1 MDPCNAKIAYKFFS
15 THLVSPE
22 SNIQLTKIR
31 FFLTI
36 SDLKGDMMKFD
47 KILNPIDGS
56 EHSRNSTEYAIELAQ
71 KFGSR
76 LILLHCHNRFPV
88 VLSEPYFQQAIN
100 EIMKASEE
108 LVQPFEDM
116 LEEAGVDFEVRI
128 LEGLPGSTIADVVR
142 IEKVDIVV
150 MGSRGVSDF
159 EGLFL
164 GSVAH
169 QVLHKS
175 DCPVFIVK

>member
-1 MDPCNAKIAYKFFS
+1 
-15 THLVSPE
+15 
-22 SNIQLTKIR
+22 
-31 FFLTI
+31 
-36 SDLKGDMMKFD
+36 MMTFQT
-47 KILNPIDGS
+47 ILNPVDGS
-56 EHSRNSTEYAIELAQ
+56 DHSLRSTKYAIKLARQ
-71 KFGSR
+71 FNSK
-76 LILLHCHNRFPV
+76 IVLLHCHSRFPV
-88 VLSEPYFQQAIN
+88 VLSEPYFQQAVN

-108 LVQPFEDM
+108 LVKPFEEM
-116 LEEAGVDFEVRI
+116 LTESEVEYEVRI

-142 IEKVDIVV
+142 IEKIDLVV

-175 DCPVFIVK
+175 DCPVFIAK

>member
-1 MDPCNAKIAYKFFS
+1 MTF
-15 THLVSPE
+15 E
-22 SNIQLTKIR
+22 
-31 FFLTI
+31 
-36 SDLKGDMMKFD
+36 
-47 KILNPIDGS
+47 KILNPVDGS
-56 EHSRNSTEYAIELAQ
+56 DHSRNATRHAITLARQ
-71 KFGSR
+71 FNSKI
-76 LILLHCHNRFPV
+76 ILLHCHNRFPV
-88 VLSEPYFQQAIN
+88 ILSEPYFQQAIN
-100 EIMKASEE
+100 EIMKASET
-108 LVQPFEDM
+108 LVQPYEQM
-116 LEEAGVDFEVRI
+116 LEESGVNYEVRI

-142 IEKVDIVV
+142 IEKIDLVV

>member
-1 MDPCNAKIAYKFFS
+1 MTLCAQSDAQLFLFGRFSRIKLNISRSGFFQM
-15 THLVSPE
+15 P
-22 SNIQLTKIR
+22 
-31 FFLTI
+31 
-36 SDLKGDMMKFD
+36 DLKGGMMTFQ
-47 KILNPIDGS
+47 KILNPVDGS
-56 EHSRNSTEYAIELAQ
+56 KHSLNATRYAIDLARQ
-71 KFGSR
+71 FDSR
-76 LILLHCHNRFPV
+76 IILLHCHNRFPV
-88 VLSEPYFQQAIN
+88 VLSEPYFQQAVN

-108 LVQPFEDM
+108 LVKPFEDM
-116 LEEAGVDFEVRI
+116 LADSGVEHEVRI

-142 IEKVDIVV
+142 IEKIDLVV

-175 DCPVFIVK
+175 GCPVFIAK

>member
-1 MDPCNAKIAYKFFS
+1 MTFQ
-15 THLVSPE
+15 T
-22 SNIQLTKIR
+22 
-31 FFLTI
+31 
-36 SDLKGDMMKFD
+36 
-47 KILNPIDGS
+47 ILNPVDGS
-56 EHSRNSTEYAIELAQ
+56 DHSLRSTKYAIKLARQ
-71 KFGSR
+71 FNSK
-76 LILLHCHNRFPV
+76 IVLLHCHSRFPV
-88 VLSEPYFQQAIN
+88 VLSEPYFQQAVN

-108 LVQPFEDM
+108 LVKPFEEM
-116 LEEAGVDFEVRI
+116 LTESEVEYEVRI

-142 IEKVDIVV
+142 IEKIDLVV

-175 DCPVFIVK
+175 DCPVFIAK

>member
-1 MDPCNAKIAYKFFS
+1 MTF
-15 THLVSPE
+15 E
-22 SNIQLTKIR
+22 
-31 FFLTI
+31 
-36 SDLKGDMMKFD
+36 
-47 KILNPIDGS
+47 KILNPVDGS
-56 EHSRNSTEYAIELAQ
+56 DHSRNATRHAITLAG
-71 KFGSR
+71 KFNSKI
-76 LILLHCHNRFPV
+76 ILLHCHNRFPV
-88 VLSEPYFQQAIN
+88 ILSEPYFQQAIN
-100 EIMKASEE
+100 EIMKASET
-108 LVQPFEDM
+108 LVQPYEQM
-116 LEEAGVDFEVRI
+116 LEESGVNYEVRI

-142 IEKVDIVV
+142 IEKVDLVV